1 MRDNT
6 WENTLID
13 VNSSIEKAI
22 NLLDKNG
29 KRILIATKDDK
40 FLGTISDGDIRRG
53 LISGFQLNSNII
65 DVINSDPIKVLPDSN
80 HSLIL
85 ELMNEN
91 EVDQIPE
98 VNDKGICTGLFLKSL
113 IIQKKLI
120 SSNLVI
126 MAGGEG
132 RRLLPRTKE
141 VPKPLLKVK
150 GKPIIEHIIASAKK
164 NGINDIIVS
173 INYLGEKI
181 EDYLQD
187 GKKFGVNITYLK
199 ESKKLGTAGCLS
211 LIENLPEEPLL
222 VVNGD
227 LITNVD
233 LNQILNFHLDSN
245 SAATMGVRIHESQNP
260 FGVVKLS
267 GTDIIGFEEKPIY
280 TSYVNAGIYV
290 INPECLK
297 YLPYSEPYD
306 MPNFFDLISS
316 NNKKTSA
323 FMIHESWIDV
333 GREND
338 FLNANNS
345 L

>member
-1 MRDNT
+1 M
-6 WENTLID
+6 
-13 VNSSIEKAI
+13 
-22 NLLDKNG
+22 
-29 KRILIATKDDK
+29 
-40 FLGTISDGDIRRG
+40 
-53 LISGFQLNSNII
+53 
-65 DVINSDPIKVLPDSN
+65 
-80 HSLIL
+80 
-85 ELMNEN
+85 
-91 EVDQIPE
+91 
-98 VNDKGICTGLFLKSL
+98 
-113 IIQKKLI
+113 
-120 SSNLVI
+120 
-126 MAGGEG
+126 
-132 RRLLPRTKE
+132 
-141 VPKPLLKVK
+141 
-150 GKPIIEHIIASAKK
+150 
-164 NGINDIIVS
+164 
-173 INYLGEKI
+173 
-181 EDYLQD
+181 
-187 GKKFGVNITYLK
+187 
-199 ESKKLGTAGCLS
+199 
-211 LIENLPEEPLL
+211 

-338 FLNANNS
+338 FLNANSS